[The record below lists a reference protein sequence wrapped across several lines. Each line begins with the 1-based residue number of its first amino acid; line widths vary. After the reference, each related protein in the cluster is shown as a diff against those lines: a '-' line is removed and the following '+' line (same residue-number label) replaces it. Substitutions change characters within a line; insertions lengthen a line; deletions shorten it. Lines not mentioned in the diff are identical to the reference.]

1 MANRFD
7 MALAFTR
14 YSHPGTGYTTKSLWP
29 RGMLVLYDA
38 ETPTGVMACSTATLS
53 RTFVEDWN
61 VRLAFLHL
69 ADDWCLFKDALL
81 PTVPPHFRHWT
92 CVCRLSFHVRP
103 IPVTLL
109 LYAAVE
115 ILTLLFLPPVMTINS
130 VLVAFIFKPKDAKP

>member
-7 MALAFTR
+7 VALAFTR
-14 YSHPGTGYTTKSLWP
+14 YSHPGTGHATKSLWP
-29 RGMLVLYDA
+29 RGTLVLYDA

-53 RTFVEDWN
+53 RTGVEGWN

-69 ADDWCLFKDALL
+69 ADDWCLFKDAL
-81 PTVPPHFRHWT
+81 PTVLPHFRHWT
-92 CVCRLSFHVRP
+92 CVCRLSFHVGP

-115 ILTLLFLPPVMTINS
+115 ILTLFLPPVMTINS
-130 VLVAFIFKPKDAKP
+130 ALVAFIFKPKDANP